1 MSYARRLRGLRR
13 LPLFPLVPLLP
24 AALFIGSFVTSL
36 RTLARVKRLEQR
48 LAASP
53 A

>member
-1 MSYARRLRGLRR
+1 MSYARRLRKLRR

-24 AALFIGSFVTSL
+24 AALFISSFVTSL
-36 RTLARVKRLEQR
+36 RALVRVRRLEQR
-48 LAASP
+48 LAATP